1 MKTRFAFCVNTFQA
15 GVSRVLI
22 SVRVRSQ
29 RLSHEAYVRHM
40 CSHPWVLTQ
49 GVSVCD
55 RLISRLDIY
64 EYLMILIKL
73 FHRYPLGILPIWYL
87 GLVSWASCP
96 GPRVLDLVSWIQF
109 LLLDPDLVVTGF
121 YSYLIEEKYSYLIL
135 TVPEYVCTHRT
146 VPVRHLQKYVYDGY
160 SQT

>member
-1 MKTRFAFCVNTFQA
+1 MF

-29 RLSHEAYVRHM
+29 RLSHEAYARHM

-96 GPRVLDLVSWIQF
+96 GPRVLDLV
-109 LLLDPDLVVTGF
+109 P
-121 YSYLIEEKYSYLIL
+121 L
-135 TVPEYVCTHRT
+135 TRP
-146 VPVRHLQKYVYDGY
+146 
-160 SQT
+160 